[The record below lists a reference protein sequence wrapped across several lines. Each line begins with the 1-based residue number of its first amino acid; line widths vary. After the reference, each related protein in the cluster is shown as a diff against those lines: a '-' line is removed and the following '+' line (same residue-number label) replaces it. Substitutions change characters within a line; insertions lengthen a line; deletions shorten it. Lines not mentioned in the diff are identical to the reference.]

1 MENDENNF
9 GQPENINQQNN
20 PYQNYD
26 LKIGPVAIEYLR
38 ETAKWTKFLS
48 ILGMIGMAIYLVVA
62 FFMFLYF
69 IGNSSTS
76 REQVNAFAM
85 IPFLL
90 MMIIMIALY
99 FAPILWLYKFS
110 KNLQEAINLRNS
122 DHLTTAFNFLKKH
135 YKFIGILA
143 IIMVGLYLLSF
154 FGLLATGILSKMAG
168 GGGL

>member
-1 MENDENNF
+1 MENNQNSFEQAD
-9 GQPENINQQNN
+9 NINPQNN
-20 PYQNYD
+20 PYSNYD

-38 ETAKWTKFLS
+38 ETSKWAKFLS
-48 ILGMIGMAIYLVVA
+48 ILGMIGMAFYLVVA
-62 FFMFLYF
+62 FFMMLYF

-90 MMIIMIALY
+90 MMIIMIGLY
-99 FAPILWLYKFS
+99 FAPILWLYKFA
-110 KNLQEAINLRNS
+110 KNLQDAINMRNS
-122 DHLTTAFNFLKKH
+122 DQLTTAFNFLKKH

-143 IIMVGLYLLSF
+143 IVMLGLYLLSF
-154 FGLLATGILSKMAG
+154 FGLLATGVLSKMSG